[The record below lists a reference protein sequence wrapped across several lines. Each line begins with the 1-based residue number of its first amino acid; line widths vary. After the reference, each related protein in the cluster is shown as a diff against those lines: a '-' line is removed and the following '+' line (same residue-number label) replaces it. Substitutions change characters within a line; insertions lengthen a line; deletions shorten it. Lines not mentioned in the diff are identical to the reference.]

1 MEQLDFFD
9 VPSPCIG
16 VCQMNE
22 RGYCKGC
29 MRNREERFEWMQFS
43 NTRKKNVIRLC
54 QQRYYREKL
63 AQRKAAES
71 SAQEPPENPQFN
83 LFDED

>member
-16 VCQMNE
+16 VCSSDE

-29 MRNREERFEWMQFS
+29 MRNRDERFTWQTLS
-43 NTRKKNVIRLC
+43 STDKKHIIKLC
-54 QQRYYREKL
+54 RQRYR
-63 AQRKAAES
+63 RKMLKGKQPAKPLEEEGTS
-71 SAQEPPENPQFN
+71 PQGD
-83 LFDED
+83 LF